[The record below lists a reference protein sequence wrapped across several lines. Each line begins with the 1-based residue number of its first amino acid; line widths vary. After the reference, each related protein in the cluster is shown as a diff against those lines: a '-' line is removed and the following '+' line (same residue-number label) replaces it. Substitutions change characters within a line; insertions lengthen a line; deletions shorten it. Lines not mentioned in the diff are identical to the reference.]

1 MVRYHHQ
8 FNRCEFEQTPGDGGD
23 RGAWRAAVHGVA
35 KNQTGLNN
43 SNEMKRRHKKE
54 FQKVLTLFFKKKKSH
69 NDDLF
74 LCKESTYEHFNQ
86 QNAQT
91 LKKK

>member
-54 FQKVLTLFFKKKKSH
+54 F
-69 NDDLF
+69 
-74 LCKESTYEHFNQ
+74 
-86 QNAQT
+86 
-91 LKKK
+91 